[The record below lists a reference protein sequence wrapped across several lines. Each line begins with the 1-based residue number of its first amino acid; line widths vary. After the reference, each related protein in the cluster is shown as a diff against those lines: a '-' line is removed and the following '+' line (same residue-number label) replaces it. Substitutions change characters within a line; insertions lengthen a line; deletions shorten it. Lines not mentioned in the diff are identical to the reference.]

1 MWVSRCRASRHRSPV
16 RARPPLSS
24 RLPLLPAPFPARLVA
39 VRPAG
44 QALVV
49 PARLALA
56 LVVVVPVRLVL
67 VVPVAV
73 LVVPVAVQLE
83 PVAVQLEPVVVQVVP
98 AVQVARVVPAV
109 PGHLWRVARPS
120 RVEHPSARRSWMPRA
135 LRAAP
140 RPESWIP
147 PARRSRLPQ
156 VMVHRSRMRRPMSAR
171 AVSRVPAGARV
182 LAAVVRRVAAWF
194 IPRARMSG
202 PPVRRPARS
211 SMRLRSSRRQVM
223 RAFPRRQSL
232 MAPRLLP
239 RPPRR

>member
-49 PARLALA
+49 PARLALVVPA
-56 LVVVVPVRLVL
+56 LVAPAL
-67 VVPVAV
+67 AV

-156 VMVHRSRMRRPMSAR
+156 VRVHPSRMRRPMSAR

>member
-24 RLPLLPAPFPARLVA
+24 RLPLLPAPFPARLA
-39 VRPAG
+39 PVRPA
-44 QALVV
+44 L
-49 PARLALA
+49 
-56 LVVVVPVRLVL
+56 VVVPVRLVL
-67 VVPVAV
+67 VV
-73 LVVPVAVQLE
+73 
-83 PVAVQLEPVVVQVVP
+83 AVQLEPVVVQLEPVV
-98 AVQVARVVPAV
+98 VQVARVVPAV

>member
-1 MWVSRCRASRHRSPV
+1 M

-49 PARLALA
+49 PARLALVVPA
-56 LVVVVPVRLVL
+56 LVAPAL
-67 VVPVAV
+67 AV

>member
-1 MWVSRCRASRHRSPV
+1 M
-16 RARPPLSS
+16 
-24 RLPLLPAPFPARLVA
+24 
-39 VRPAG
+39 RPA
-44 QALVV
+44 L
-49 PARLALA
+49 
-56 LVVVVPVRLVL
+56 VVVPVRLVL
-67 VVPVAV
+67 VV
-73 LVVPVAVQLE
+73 
-83 PVAVQLEPVVVQVVP
+83 AVQLEPVV
-98 AVQVARVVPAV
+98 VQVARVVPAV

-156 VMVHRSRMRRPMSAR
+156 VRVHRSRMRRPMSAR